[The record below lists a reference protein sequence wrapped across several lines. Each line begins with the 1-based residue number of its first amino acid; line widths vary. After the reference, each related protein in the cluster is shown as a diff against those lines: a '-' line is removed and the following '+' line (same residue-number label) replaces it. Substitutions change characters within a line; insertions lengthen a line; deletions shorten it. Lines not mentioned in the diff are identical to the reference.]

1 MKNIFSSF
9 FLIFSILIYSNP
21 NSISASKIVAPETSS
36 ATVTINE
43 GATVQIN
50 LSDYATIS
58 SGSIDE
64 YEIVTQPVHKAT
76 NNGFVHNGGGTYT
89 YTHNG
94 SEAPSDS
101 FTFKAKSGNDESNIS
116 TITISITNVND
127 APTIDDISA
136 TVDEGSSVEISPI
149 AKDAENTEVTI
160 TAGTAQNGTVTKDA
174 TTGVFTYKH
183 DGSDTTSDS
192 FVMTA
197 TE

>member
-1 MKNIFSSF
+1 MHGYHCYINICDMKNIFSSF

-21 NSISASKIVAPETSS
+21 NPISASKIVAPETSS

-89 YTHNG
+89 YTHNLC
-94 SEAPSDS
+94 
-101 FTFKAKSGNDESNIS
+101 ILC
-116 TITISITNVND
+116 
-127 APTIDDISA
+127 
-136 TVDEGSSVEISPI
+136 SV
-149 AKDAENTEVTI
+149 
-160 TAGTAQNGTVTKDA
+160 
-174 TTGVFTYKH
+174 FCL
-183 DGSDTTSDS
+183 TSYD
-192 FVMTA
+192 FF
-197 TE
+197 